1 MENEGIRLVAYVWDF
16 DKEEEL
22 DGYSSELQDAM
33 DTIRDNIIDLLEE
46 QGIPPTPHNIMVA
59 FQMIVMPGV
68 YKAIGNADEDTIRDA
83 FRDYLE

>member
-33 DTIRDNIIDLLEE
+33 ETIRDNIIDLLEE
-46 QGIPPTPHNIMVA
+46 HEIPLTPHNIMVA
-59 FQMIVMPGV
+59 FHAIVMPGV
-68 YKAIGNADEDTIRDA
+68 YKAIDNADESTIRDA
-83 FRDYLE
+83 FRGHL